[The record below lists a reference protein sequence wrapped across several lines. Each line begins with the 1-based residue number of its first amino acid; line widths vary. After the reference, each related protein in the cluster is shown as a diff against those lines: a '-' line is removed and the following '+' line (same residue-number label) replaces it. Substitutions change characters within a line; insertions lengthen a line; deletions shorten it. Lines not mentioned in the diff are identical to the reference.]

1 MRKFLLAA
9 AALTLVSGAASAAD
23 FGANIGLGGA
33 SFAGGGF
40 QHGSANASGFGNAGA
55 TSETYG
61 SVTTQFGTQQS
72 WGAGYQNGSAAVNTQ
87 SQFGATGES
96 WGGGNFDG
104 RASGFSGQFARG
116 VTGFG
121 NGSLFSR

>member
-9 AALTLVSGAASAAD
+9 AAMTMIAGTASAAD
-23 FGANIGLGGA
+23 FGANLGAGA
-33 SFAGGGF
+33 SGFVGGGF
-40 QHGSANASGFGNAGA
+40 QEGSAHAGGFGNAGA

-72 WGAGYQNGSAAVNTQ
+72 WGVGYQNGSAAVNTQ

-96 WGGGNFDG
+96 WGGGHFSG
-104 RASGFSGQFARG
+104 TASGFSGQFAAG
-116 VTGFG
+116 LTGFG